1 MVDIGLIGSSVLGGM
16 MPIQPILAQV
26 NIGSPVTTLL
36 GMALASSGVALYAL
50 RSMRPKLARD
60 YDIFFSAVALL
71 CGAIL
76 IFQGWRLDPILLF
89 GQVLLTGTAVFFAVE
104 GIRLRGVTTE
114 QAKRNTSIED
124 YDRPVNPSYRYEA
137 TLDELDAFEERARRP
152 RIQGSRDTRPSRDEY
167 EEETP
172 PRRRTSRPSSERSSS
187 DDRLGSG
194 PSSGSTTRKRRPR
207 PDQSQPADYTDY
219 TEYRVEPSDGTSESA
234 DRPTRSRRASSNAR
248 SGNQTPSASRTK
260 RPRPSDDSAT
270 PKRDR
275 NPDAPPSE
283 YVDYRPMDDENDN
296 WGEDDS

>member
-1 MVDIGLIGSSVLGGM
+1 MVDTGLIGGSGLVGW
-16 MPIQPILAQV
+16 MPMQPILAQV

-71 CGAIL
+71 CGCIL

-104 GIRLRGVTTE
+104 GIRLRGITTE

-152 RIQGSRDTRPSRDEY
+152 RIQGSKETRPSRDEY
-167 EEETP
+167 RDDYEEES
-172 PRRRTSRPSSERSSS
+172 PRRRSSRSSA

-194 PSSGSTTRKRRPR
+194 PSADRSATRKRRPR
-207 PDQSQPADYTDY
+207 PDQSASADYTDY
-219 TEYRVEPSDGTSESA
+219 TEARDESSGSAGASDRS
-234 DRPTRSRRASSNAR
+234 PRSRRTSTSAR
-248 SGNQTPSASRTK
+248 SSSPASGSSRPR
-260 RPRPSDDSAT
+260 RPRPTDDAA
-270 PKRDR
+270 PRRERDR
-275 NPDAPPSE
+275 NPEE
-283 YVDYRPMDDENDN
+283 YVDYRPVDTENDN
-296 WGEDDS
+296 WGDDD

>member
-1 MVDIGLIGSSVLGGM
+1 MVDTGLIGSSGLMGL
-16 MPIQPILAQV
+16 MPLQPILAQV

-104 GIRLRGVTTE
+104 GIRLRGITTE

-137 TLDELDAFEERARRP
+137 TLDELDAFEERSRRP
-152 RIQGSRDTRPSRDEY
+152 RIQGSKETRPSRDEY
-167 EEETP
+167 EEEA
-172 PRRRTSRPSSERSSS
+172 PRRRTSRSSP
-187 DDRLGSG
+187 DDRLSSG
-194 PSSGSTTRKRRPR
+194 PSGDRSASRKRRPR
-207 PDQSQPADYTDY
+207 PEQSSPPADYTDY
-219 TEYRVEPSDGTSESA
+219 TEYREEPSDNSGLE
-234 DRPTRSRRASSNAR
+234 DRPTRSRRTSASAR
-248 SGNQTPSASRTK
+248 SGNQAPSS
-260 RPRPSDDSAT
+260 RPRRSRPAEDS
-270 PKRDR
+270 PPRRERDR

-283 YVDYRPMDDENDN
+283 YADYRPVDDENDN
-296 WGEDDS
+296 WGDDD

>member
-1 MVDIGLIGSSVLGGM
+1 MVDTGLIGSSLLGGL
-16 MPIQPILAQV
+16 MPQPILAQV

-104 GIRLRGVTTE
+104 GIRLRGITTE

-137 TLDELDAFEERARRP
+137 TLDELDAFEERSRRP

-167 EEETP
+167 EEEA
-172 PRRRTSRPSSERSSS
+172 PRRRTTRTNP

-194 PSSGSTTRKRRPR
+194 PSSDRSATRKRRPR
-207 PDQSQPADYTDY
+207 PEQSAPADYTDY
-219 TEYRVEPSDGTSESA
+219 TEYREEPSDVPSSPD
-234 DRPTRSRRASSNAR
+234 DRPTRSRRASASAR
-248 SGNQTPSASRTK
+248 SGNQAPTSSRSK
-260 RPRPSDDSAT
+260 RPRPTEDSA
-270 PKRDR
+270 PRRER

-296 WGEDDS
+296 WGDDD